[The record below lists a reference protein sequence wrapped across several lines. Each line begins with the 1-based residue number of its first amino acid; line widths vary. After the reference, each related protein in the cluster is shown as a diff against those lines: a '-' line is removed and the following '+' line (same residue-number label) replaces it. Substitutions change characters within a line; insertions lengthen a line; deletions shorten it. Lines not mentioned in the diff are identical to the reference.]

1 MKRLLLLATV
11 LGAASV
17 VAGQTPSA
25 TAGDCKL
32 TVAQAPGIRGLRL
45 GMTIDQ
51 TLAVF
56 PSAQADSEVRRQLG
70 RDYFGSQSASVD
82 PAKYESKEK
91 FVGVNSIN
99 LSFLD
104 GRLTNFSILYKG
116 PEWKSDEQFAA
127 SVAEALNLPGVGS
140 WKPIPN
146 GLVLSCEGFRIG
158 VSKAGANSIFMNDL
172 RVDVAKI
179 VNDRAEV
186 PKEQAR
192 RAFKP

>member
-1 MKRLLLLATV
+1 MKKLLLLAIV
-11 LGAASV
+11 LGTASV
-17 VAGQTPSA
+17 VPGQTPSI
-25 TAGDCKL
+25 TASDCKL
-32 TVAQAPGIRGLRL
+32 TVAQAPAIRGLRL

-51 TLAVF
+51 ALAVF
-56 PSAQADSEVRRQLG
+56 PGAKTDSDVRARLA
-70 RDYFGSQSASVD
+70 RDYFGSQSAQVM
-82 PAKYESKEK
+82 PAQYESGEK
-91 FVGVNSIN
+91 FVGVNSIY

-104 GRLTNFSILYKG
+104 GRLTSFSINYKG

-140 WKPIPN
+140 WKSAPN
-146 GLVLSCEGFRIG
+146 VLQLACDGFQIG
-158 VSKAGANSIFMNDL
+158 VQRAGQNSIHMQDR

-179 VNDRAEV
+179 LSDRAEV